1 MQYKKS
7 LAAVTLASTTLAVYV
22 PTEPWSTLTPSATCP
37 GGLTD
42 YATSFGI
49 VVAPVTV
56 TTSLQKRGIISQ
68 IGDGQAQAPTA
79 TKAAI
84 SQITDG
90 QAQAPMGTNAV
101 ISQITD
107 GQIQAPHGTASGKAA
122 TETVNVVDVTTT
134 VTGTTK
140 TITNRA
146 AAPMATKAAVSQI
159 SDGQIQG
166 AKTVAAVS
174 QITDGQVQIPTKAPV
189 PITTG
194 AVSQI
199 TDGQI
204 QAATKAAGSAMS
216 SPSGMASTSGNPV
229 NSVSCKG
236 AGTLAMSIKGGIL
249 TDAKGRIGS
258 IVSNRQFQFDGPPP
272 QAGAIYAG
280 GWSITPQGNLALG
293 DKDVFYQCQ
302 SGNFYNLY
310 DESIAHQCSPVHLQA
325 VDLIDC

>member
-7 LAAVTLASTTLAVYV
+7 LVAATLTTTTLAAYV
-22 PTEPWSTLTPSATCP
+22 PTEPWSTLTPSGTCP
-37 GGLTD
+37 GGFSD

-56 TTSLQKRGIISQ
+56 TTSLQKRGVISQ

-79 TKAAI
+79 TKAVI

-90 QAQAPMGTNAV
+90 QAQAPKGTKAA

-107 GQIQAPHGTASGKAA
+107 GQIQAPHGTTSGKAV
-122 TETVNVVDVTTT
+122 TETVNVDITTT

-140 TITNRA
+140 TIINQA
-146 AAPMATKAAVSQI
+146 PAPMATKAAVSQI
-159 SDGQIQG
+159 TDGQIQG

-174 QITDGQVQIPTKAPV
+174 QITDGQIQVPTKAPV

-199 TDGQI
+199 NDGQI
-204 QAATKAAGSAMS
+204 QAPTKAADSAMS
-216 SPSGMASTSGNPV
+216 SPSGLSSASGNPV
-229 NSVSCKG
+229 KSVSCK
-236 AGTLAMSIKGGIL
+236 ADGTLALSIKGGVL

-258 IVSNRQFQFDGPPP
+258 IVANRQFQFDGPPP

-293 DKDVFYQCQ
+293 ASDIFYQCQ
-302 SGNFYNLY
+302 SGDFYNLY

-325 VDLIDC
+325 VDLINC